1 MSGPDEPAV
10 TLLAPARP
18 RRVDKGG
25 VGRNAVFGTLNLG
38 DPGSP
43 VGPSPGGGVVGV
55 ALGPS
60 GHALVGAVGPFRVA
74 NGTDDGKLVPELGE
88 AWKELADFHARD
100 VGRDGAELPA
110 YLARCVRLEVEGIE
124 VGRPAGKED
133 VDNGLVRTAHA
144 LLGLEVEQLSHG
156 QATGGHSTELEEV
169 APRYPVA
176 VRSVASVVSQKVQHG
191 SCRSDSMHGTVLLK
205 FFLVK
210 TVILYPFFDPRL
222 DQNGPLGIEN
232 PR

>member
-1 MSGPDEPAV
+1 M
-10 TLLAPARP
+10 
-18 RRVDKGG
+18 
-25 VGRNAVFGTLNLG
+25 
-38 DPGSP
+38 
-43 VGPSPGGGVVGV
+43 
-55 ALGPS
+55 
-60 GHALVGAVGPFRVA
+60 GPFRVA

-110 YLARCVRLEVEGIE
+110 YLARCVRLEIEGIE
-124 VGRPAGKED
+124 VGGPAGKED
-133 VDNGLVRTAHA
+133 VDDRLVRAAHA

-176 VRSVASVVSQKVQHG
+176 VRSVVSVFSQKVQHG
-191 SCRSDSMHGTVLLK
+191 DFMHGTALLE

-210 TVILYPFFDPRL
+210 TVILYAFFDPRV
-222 DQNGPLGIEN
+222 DQKVTLGIEH
-232 PR
+232 PP